1 MDIEEFLKIIEDPTS
16 FLFIK
21 DLSRI
26 AFPNNISPKNEKDC
40 NILKDRFSSE
50 DKEEIKKLIGNRYSD
65 EELKEVFN
73 NLSDK
78 GKIEFNKI
86 YFEAIIEQLRP
97 IIRKVC

>member
-1 MDIEEFLKIIEDPTS
+1 MQIDEFLKNIKDPIS

-26 AFPNNISPKNEKDC
+26 AFPNNISPKNEKSC
-40 NILKDRFSSE
+40 NLLRNRFSLE
-50 DKEEIKKLIGNRYSD
+50 DKEKIKKLIGNRYSD
-65 EELKEVFN
+65 KELEEVFN

-97 IIRKVC
+97 IILKVC